1 MHRHRCNKKQ
11 FYMLTI
17 ENEDYKELELCEEM
31 VNDVQ
36 PSAYQNDELAQLS
49 LHALIRIYSVQTMRM
64 K

>member
-1 MHRHRCNKKQ
+1 
-11 FYMLTI
+11 MLTI